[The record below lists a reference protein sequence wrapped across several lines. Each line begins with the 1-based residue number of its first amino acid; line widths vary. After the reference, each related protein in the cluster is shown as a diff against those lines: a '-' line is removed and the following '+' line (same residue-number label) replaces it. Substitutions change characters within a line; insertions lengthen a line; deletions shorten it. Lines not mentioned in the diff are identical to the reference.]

1 VRIRAVKVRI
11 LQKRLLDLGFE
22 EEPGRDHI
30 FYFYRH
36 RGKIVVRTKV
46 SHGADEVRQPVL
58 DLIGRQLQMDRR
70 EFEGFLKGKL
80 AERDYIRI
88 LFEKGIVA

>member
-1 VRIRAVKVRI
+1 
-11 LQKRLLDLGFE
+11 
-22 EEPGRDHI
+22 
-30 FYFYRH
+30 
-36 RGKIVVRTKV
+36 VVRTKV